1 MATKYIDENDDTIEL
16 DNSMLLKSVGLR
28 KPEPHGGG
36 SWKMVGYIEIE
47 ENEGSKKYSFC
58 DFRPGC
64 CLLFLDEAEELLSY
78 EINGGKCRIKEKPV
92 QKYVSN
98 PIKRML

>member
-64 CLLFLDEAEELLSY
+64 CLLFLLEYQRNGWGTDDRFRGPDQEAFRKDDGEVR
-78 EINGGKCRIKEKPV
+78 G
-92 QKYVSN
+92 
-98 PIKRML
+98 